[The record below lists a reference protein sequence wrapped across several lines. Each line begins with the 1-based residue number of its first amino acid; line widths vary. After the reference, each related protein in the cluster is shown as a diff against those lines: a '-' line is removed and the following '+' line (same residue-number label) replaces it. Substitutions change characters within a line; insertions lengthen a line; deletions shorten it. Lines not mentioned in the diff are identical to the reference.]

1 MTVQFIKGWSSPTVI
16 IIKKELKKV
25 NKSAMQIIQKTN
37 IVILILHKYIFLLL

>member
-25 NKSAMQIIQKTN
+25 NKSAMQIIPKPD
-37 IVILILHKYIFLLL
+37 IVI